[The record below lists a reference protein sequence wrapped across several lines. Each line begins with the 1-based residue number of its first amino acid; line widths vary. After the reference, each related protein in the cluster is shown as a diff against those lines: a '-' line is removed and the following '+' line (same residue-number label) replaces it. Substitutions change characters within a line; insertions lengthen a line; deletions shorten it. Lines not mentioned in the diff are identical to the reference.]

1 MNRVTTEEHLSTAD
15 FVATGE
21 RTEERREAMEQRAEP
36 RRESMDATRP
46 PQQNGDGAGPLL
58 PSDFVQELRGRW
70 DRVQTGF
77 VDEPRKAVQ
86 EADELVASAMK
97 RIAETF
103 SEARNNL
110 ERQWDRG
117 DEVSTEDLRIALQ
130 KYRAF
135 FQRLLAI

>member
-1 MNRVTTEEHLSTAD
+1 MNRVTEEHLSTAD

-21 RTEERREAMEQRAEP
+21 RMEERREALE
-36 RRESMDATRP
+36 MDRS
-46 PQQNGDGAGPLL
+46 QQPSDDGAGPLL
-58 PSDFVQELRGRW
+58 PPNFVQELRGRW
-70 DRVQTGF
+70 DRTQTGF

-97 RIAETF
+97 RIAESF
-103 SEARNNL
+103 AEARNNL

-117 DEVSTEDLRIALQ
+117 DEVSTEDLRIALR

-135 FQRLLAI
+135 FQRLLAV

>member
-1 MNRVTTEEHLSTAD
+1 MNRVTEEPISTAD

-21 RTEERREAMEQRAEP
+21 RMEERREAME
-36 RRESMDATRP
+36 MDRS
-46 PQQNGDGAGPLL
+46 PQPNDDGAGPLL
-58 PSDFVQELRGRW
+58 PPDFVQELRGRW
-70 DRVQTGF
+70 DRAQTGF

-97 RIAETF
+97 RIAESF
-103 SEARNNL
+103 AEARNNL

-117 DEVSTEDLRIALQ
+117 DEVSTEDLRIALR

-135 FQRLLAI
+135 FQRLLAV